1 MAPHSQRSSVTREGG
16 HETPGRS
23 ESALVIMFF
32 ICARKNLID
41 DGLTSEASMSRCTR
55 WRSSRELTQLLGTAS
70 TCRKEPRE
78 SVTSSSHSF
87 FPSAPCTG
95 RE

>member
-1 MAPHSQRSSVTREGG
+1 
-16 HETPGRS
+16 
-23 ESALVIMFF
+23 MFF

-41 DGLTSEASMSRCTR
+41 LGLTAEVSISRCTR

-70 TCRKEPRE
+70 TCWKEPRE
-78 SVTSSSHSF
+78 SVTSSSQSF